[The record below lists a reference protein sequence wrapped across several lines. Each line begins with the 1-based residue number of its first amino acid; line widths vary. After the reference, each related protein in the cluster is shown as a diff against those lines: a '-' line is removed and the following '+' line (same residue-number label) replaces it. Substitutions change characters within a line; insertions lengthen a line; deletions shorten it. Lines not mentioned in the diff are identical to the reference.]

1 MLLLTFTSSVS
12 AETIKKR
19 HKKHGFNYKKFRR
32 KHHAKTFFIRTF
44 NLNQCY
50 GNKK

>member
-1 MLLLTFTSSVS
+1 MLLLTITSSVS
-12 AETIKKR
+12 AAETIKKR

-44 NLNQCY
+44 NTNKCY
-50 GNKK
+50 NK